1 MPSNVGSLHPTLNV
15 FLNIILELHVVLT
28 RIIILAV
35 TKVQAVVYTTRSIHE
50 VENENVVSKA
60 VEYTNLVQQR
70 RYPYRVAP
78 PVIPFS
84 SEAID
89 NNIGIHG
96 KFIKFR
102 PTEKTSGC
110 FIAVVTREVCCN

>member
-1 MPSNVGSLHPTLNV
+1 MCLQKWI
-15 FLNIILELHVVLT
+15 FVVS
-28 RIIILAV
+28 
-35 TKVQAVVYTTRSIHE
+35 KVQAIVYSTRSIHD

-60 VEYTNLVQQR
+60 VEFINLVQQR
-70 RYPYRVAP
+70 KYPYRVVP

-89 NNIGIHG
+89 NKIGIHG
-96 KFIKFR
+96 KFIKFQ

-110 FIAVVTREVCCN
+110 FIAVVTREVCNG